1 MNAEKMSPGKKV
13 LRGILAMAVGSLVCA
28 PAWSDTSTGAAGRSP
43 AKGLDVAIVVDDA
56 VGTSLGGQLRD
67 LANFV
72 RTLPPTTQVGV
83 FYAANGVARME
94 QSFTT
99 EHEAAAKALR
109 LPSGS
114 NAGASGL
121 YDALRDLTKRW
132 PHDGAK
138 RAVVLVS
145 QGVDLASSNED
156 SSPFSNALLNRT
168 VEAFKRE
175 GITTYAIYA
184 SDAGRI
190 GVHPLLVSNGQG
202 CLDRL
207 ATQTGGEAY
216 FQGRQTPLNFKV
228 FLDKIRE
235 RLAAL

>member
-1 MNAEKMSPGKKV
+1 MNAEKVSPGKGILLV
-13 LRGILAMAVGSLVCA
+13 ILAMVVGSVVCA
-28 PAWSDTSTGAAGRSP
+28 PTWSDTSAGAVGRP
-43 AKGLDVAIVVDDA
+43 AAKGLDVAIVVDDA

-72 RTLPPTTQVGV
+72 RALPAGTQVGV

-145 QGVDLASSNED
+145 QGVDLASSNDD
-156 SSPFSNALLNRT
+156 SSPFSNALLDRA

-175 GITTYAIYA
+175 GIIAYAIYA

-202 CLDRL
+202 CLDRF
-207 ATQTGGEAY
+207 ATQTGGDAY

-235 RLAAL
+235 RLIGL